1 MLKPKRKLQD
11 ASLSNEQAATIA
23 LEEARKCHEKYL
35 IRAHVG
41 DFNDAVNHYISAI
54 KLNPNL
60 SQTYYRLASLMWESG
75 EISLDTAIENCRK
88 AVELSPKNSNAHLYF
103 GFFLKLSKNYEGA
116 EKEIKSAIDV
126 NPLKAGRARMVMAMF
141 LLEKMAENK
150 LNISEFIKSVYYLF
164 SGTLMMFWDKGSIK
178 MMYENFYDK
187 CSTLFFKSIGKVL
200 EGTRNYSLAIKT
212 YDIAAE
218 NTGRDEIFLNK
229 IGDISIKKECPHIA
243 VDAYRKVLAARPD
256 DRDTLVKL
264 ATVIQTY
271 FNDNLA
277 EAIDCYNKLLVI
289 EPGNAQIYYELGHL
303 YLKKNEKMNACNAFK
318 LALSKDEN
326 NPFYHNSFAYSLIQL
341 EQYEEAIEHYQ
352 TAINLNPDN
361 KWTAIVCQALGSI
374 YAQILENYEAALE
387 LFRMA
392 TVLDPESSNAY
403 INIGDV
409 YFDKGELDNAIKN
422 YLEAIKLNDQDARAF
437 GKCAIA
443 LWENDYVEESIVAYS
458 KAIALDDEYEL
469 AYNNL
474 GVAYLDG
481 IGNAKE
487 AARNFS
493 RAVEINPNYTLAHF
507 NLGRSYQ
514 MLGDNQKAIKSYQM
528 ALNLNSVTHDIDEE
542 DLQQRIH
549 KLFEV

>member
-1 MLKPKRKLQD
+1 MLKQKRKRQD
-11 ASLSNEQAATIA
+11 ATVPNEKAAQIA
-23 LEEARKCHEKYL
+23 LENARQAHEKFL
-35 IRAHVG
+35 IRAHVT
-41 DFNDAVNHYISAI
+41 DFNDAVNNYISAI
-54 KLNPNL
+54 KLNPQL
-60 SQTYYRLASLMWESG
+60 PQTYYRLASLMWENG
-75 EISLDTAIENCRK
+75 EISLETAIENCKK
-88 AVELSPKNSNAHLYF
+88 AVELAPKNSNAHLYF
-103 GFFLKLSKNYEGA
+103 GFFLKLSKNFDEA
-116 EKEIKSAIDV
+116 EKEIKSAIKV
-126 NPLKAGRARMVMAMF
+126 NPLNAGRARMVMAMF

-150 LNISEFIKSVYYLF
+150 LNVAEFFKSVYYLF
-164 SGTLMMFWDKGSIK
+164 SGSLMMFWDKGSIK

-187 CSTLFFKSIGKVL
+187 CSTIFYKSLGKVL
-200 EGTRNYSLAIKT
+200 EGTKNYSLAIKT

-229 IGDISIKKECPHIA
+229 IGDISIKEECPHIA
-243 VDAYRKVLAARPD
+243 VDAYRKVLEARPN

-271 FNDNLA
+271 FNDNLD
-277 EAIDCYNKLLVI
+277 EAIDCYNKLLLI
-289 EPGNAQIYYELGHL
+289 EPQNGQIYYELGHL
-303 YLKKNEKMNACNAFK
+303 YLKKDDKMNACNAFK
-318 LALSKDEN
+318 LAIKKDEN
-326 NPFYHNSFAYSLIQL
+326 NPFYHNSFAYSLVQL
-341 EQYEEAIEHYQ
+341 EQYDEAIEHYQ
-352 TAINLNPDN
+352 TAININPDN
-361 KWTAIVCQALGSI
+361 KWTAIVCQALGAI

-392 TVLDPESSNAY
+392 SILDPESANAY

-422 YLEAIKLNDQDARAF
+422 YLEAIKLNDQDPRAF

-443 LWENDYVEESIVAYS
+443 LWENDYVEESIIAYT
-458 KAIALDDEYEL
+458 KAIELDNEYEL

-487 AARNFS
+487 AAKNFE
-493 RAVEINPNYTLAHF
+493 RAVEINPNYTLGYF

-514 MLGDNQKAIKSYQM
+514 QLGETQKAIDAYQM
-528 ALNLNSVTHDIDEE
+528 ALNLNSVTHDVEDA
-542 DLQQRIH
+542 DLQERIH